1 MLEKILRAGLILIHI
16 FIIYLIDGV
25 QKCQNTEFLKSRNVY
40 LDAAS
45 RGRASSS
52 RAAARHAASR
62 G

>member
-1 MLEKILRAGLILIHI
+1 MLEKVLRAGLILIHI

-45 RGRASSS
+45 RGRASS
-52 RAAARHAASR
+52 
-62 G
+62 